1 VREYKHPDDALRR
14 ERAARRAEPAQAP
27 ADAMLALQR
36 SAGNRAVSGMLAR
49 DKAGEKA
56 PEDTATSTTT
66 QLGDLGVI
74 PLDSASWDANGKE
87 VHIIFGQ
94 GPIVSAFM
102 NAFAKGRPLDPAW
115 VSSPVAK
122 STMTGALIASA
133 NVSGES
139 EGKAGLVSA
148 TINFEKVEHDFVKR

>member
-1 VREYKHPDDALRR
+1 
-14 ERAARRAEPAQAP
+14 
-27 ADAMLALQR
+27 MLALQR

-49 DKAGEKA
+49 DKTGEKA
-56 PEDTATSTTT
+56 PEDTATSVTT

-94 GPIVSAFM
+94 GPIVTAFM
-102 NAFAKGRPLDPAW
+102 QAFTAGRPLNPAW

-122 STMTGALIASA
+122 STLTGALISSA
-133 NVSGES
+133 HVSGES
-139 EGKAGLVSA
+139 GGKSGLVSA
-148 TINFEKVEHDFVKR
+148 TINFEKVEHDFVKK